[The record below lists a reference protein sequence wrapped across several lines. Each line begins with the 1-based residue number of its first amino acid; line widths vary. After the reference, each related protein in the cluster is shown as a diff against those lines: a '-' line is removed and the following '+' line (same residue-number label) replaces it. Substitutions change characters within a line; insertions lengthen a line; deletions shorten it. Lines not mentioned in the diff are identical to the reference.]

1 MDRGESTTQISVTT
15 DSKEAEVLCLLQTYW
30 DEHNI
35 RLSPPSTYALKII
48 SMLSWKDRVA
58 TESKVLT
65 EMLRSPA
72 DNGKK
77 TALVSRGK
85 SGENGGFST
94 AKTPTRVKANPQAT
108 RAKNCSLTDLRPSW
122 FYPTTRQYPCKHLGY
137 LDKKETSQLSPYRQW
152 ITLNFNGWKPLAL
165 KDSVVVPKGTK
176 VFRNK
181 TKLTVAPV
189 GEERWMTTLKMAYVA
204 DYCGLNLRRQNI
216 AVSCAS

>member
-1 MDRGESTTQISVTT
+1 MGK
-15 DSKEAEVLCLLQTYW
+15 DSARFSRQKP
-30 DEHNI
+30 
-35 RLSPPSTYALKII
+35 R
-48 SMLSWKDRVA
+48 
-58 TESKVLT
+58 
-65 EMLRSPA
+65 
-72 DNGKK
+72 DNG
-77 TALVSRGK
+77 S
-85 SGENGGFST
+85 FSA
-94 AKTPTRVKANPQAT
+94 AKLLHEQKLIRQPRRQ
-108 RAKNCSLTDLRPSW
+108 KNYRLTDLRPSW